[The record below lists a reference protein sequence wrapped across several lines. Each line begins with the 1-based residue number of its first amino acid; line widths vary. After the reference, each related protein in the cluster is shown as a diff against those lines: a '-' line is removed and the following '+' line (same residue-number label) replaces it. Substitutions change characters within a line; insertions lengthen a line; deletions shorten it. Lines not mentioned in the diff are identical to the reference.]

1 VLEKIKDVYGRLN
14 VPTKIGIIISSMLIL
29 YILFFRTSGVD
40 TDMTVGLSNGKT
52 NSTNCDCKSCI
63 RDEKSYAEYYRNR
76 RILKGYTIEML
87 ADSLK
92 IQPRVLNMIEDGKA
106 TMMKDRWD
114 KYEALL
120 K

>member
-1 VLEKIKDVYGRLN
+1 MLEKIKDIYKQLN

-29 YILFFRTSGVD
+29 YILFFRTIGTS
-40 TDMTVGLSNGKT
+40 TDITSGLSTGK
-52 NSTNCDCKSCI
+52 SDCDCKSCI

-76 RILKGYTIEML
+76 RILKGYSVEML

-114 KYEALL
+114 KYELLL

>member
-1 VLEKIKDVYGRLN
+1 MLEKIKEIYGRLN
-14 VPTKIGIIISSMLIL
+14 VPTKLGIIISSMLIL
-29 YILFFRTSGVD
+29 YILFFRTSGVS
-40 TDMTVGLSNGKT
+40 TDITSGLSNGKT
-52 NSTNCDCKSCI
+52 DCDCKSCI

-76 RILKGYTIEML
+76 RIVKGYTVEML

-92 IQPRVLNMIEDGKA
+92 IQPRVLNLIEDGKA

-114 KYEALL
+114 KYELLL